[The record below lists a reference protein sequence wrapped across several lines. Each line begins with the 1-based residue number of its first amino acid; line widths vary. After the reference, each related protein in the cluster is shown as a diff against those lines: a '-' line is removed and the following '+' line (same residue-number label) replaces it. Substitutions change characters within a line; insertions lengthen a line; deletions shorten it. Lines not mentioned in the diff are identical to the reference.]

1 VLTLSL
7 SLQFLLTFCDKCGER
22 NKLRKKREFREIGVK
37 FTAEDLDVPDA
48 ISSPSI
54 RNRPLRPAT
63 GNHAHC
69 PRSTVIAAAMIDE
82 HSLTREAITVS
93 LQELCQFVQIM
104 SFATCD
110 ECLGSATKFDVI
122 LYHAHGLA
130 NRYNNDERLGWVK
143 KLTAVA
149 PVIMLSRVDS
159 VNTIRAAFTWGV
171 RGYIPTVSTTLN
183 LAIEIIY
190 LVTCGGEYVP
200 LSGLS
205 PGRVELEK
213 PANPT
218 AKQQF
223 TPRQMAVIERL
234 KLGKPNKIIAY
245 ELEVSESSV
254 KAHIRN
260 IMQKMNATNRT
271 EVASRAHDLR

>member
-1 VLTLSL
+1 V
-7 SLQFLLTFCDKCGER
+7 QR
-22 NKLRKKREFREIGVK
+22 
-37 FTAEDLDVPDA
+37 DLDVPVGV
-48 ISSPSI
+48 STPPI

-63 GNHAHC
+63 GTYVHF
-69 PRSTVIAAAMIDE
+69 PRSAVISAAMIDE
-82 HSLTREAITVS
+82 HSLTREAITRS
-93 LQELCQFVQIM
+93 LQELCQFIEIM

-110 ECLGSATKFDVI
+110 ECLGSTKKFDVI

-130 NRYNNDERLGWVK
+130 NRYNSDERLGWVK
-143 KLTAVA
+143 KLMTVA

-159 VNTIRAAFTWGV
+159 VNTIRAAFTSGV
-171 RGYIPTVSTTLN
+171 RGYIPTARTTLG

-205 PGRVELEK
+205 PGRINSEK

-218 AKQQF
+218 AKEQF
-223 TPRQMAVIERL
+223 TPCQMAVIERL

-245 ELEVSESSV
+245 ELKVSESSV

-271 EVASRAHDLR
+271 EVASRAHDLG